1 MATPLMEQYAAI
13 KKQHPDDLLF
23 FRLGDFYEMF
33 YEDAKT
39 AARTLGIT
47 LTSRFKGEQAVPM
60 AGVPAVSYEN
70 YVAKLLR
77 AGFRVAVCEQTQD
90 VEEAEG
96 LVERGVVRVMTPGTL
111 TEQNLLQAKSAN
123 FLAAACPAKG
133 GVFSLAWADLST
145 GHFHVEGL
153 AERELLDELT
163 RLAPSEL
170 LVPENLRE
178 AEWLAPVKDALRVC
192 ITPAPEWDF
201 EPARSEEILG
211 KQFGTTGVGGFGLD
225 GIPLPAAAAI
235 VEYLRRTQRTELRH
249 LARIMPFTRDGRVFL
264 DRATQLGLE
273 LTQTMR
279 GGDDSETLLG
289 VLDKTSTAM
298 GARLL
303 RDWLLCP
310 LRDVPAIRRRHDAV
324 EELARQHLFRQELQ
338 AAMRRMGDLERL
350 GARLGSGRA
359 NARDLGGVAATLL
372 QVPDLADALT
382 TAKSALAGDVAA
394 SLDPQTDLAETLTR
408 ALTEDPPIPLK
419 EGGLIR
425 DGFDAELDR
434 VRSLMKDGQSWI
446 ARFQAEEQKRTGLA
460 VKVGF
465 NHVFG
470 YYIEITHAQAGKGAV
485 PPEYIRKQTT
495 KNSERY
501 ITPALKEHETEV
513 LNADAAGKKRE
524 YEVFLELR
532 ERAAKG
538 VATLLKTA
546 AAIAELDVVASMA
559 QVAVEHRYARP
570 VVDDSG
576 ALEISEGRHPVLE
589 RFTHDRFVPNDAA
602 LDIDGARIGLITGPN
617 MAGKSTYIR
626 QVALIVL
633 MTQAGSFVPA
643 AAARIGVV
651 DRIFTRVGAADEL
664 TRGNSTFMVEMNE
677 TAAILHNA
685 TARSLIILDEIGRGT
700 STFDGLSIAWAVTEY
715 LHDRVGARTLFAT
728 HYHELTE
735 LAKALPGLRNLH
747 VQVRDYKGRIVFTHR
762 IGQGPTDKSY
772 GVHVAQ
778 LAGLPKPVI
787 DRAGE
792 ILKRLED
799 QELEVADRPKFARQA
814 SAAKALQRSLF
825 GEESPQEGRGGQGS
839 GQAGG
844 RAGEQATT

>member
-1 MATPLMEQYAAI
+1 MATPLMEQYLAI
-13 KKQHPDDLLF
+13 KRQHPDELLF

-39 AARTLGIT
+39 AARALGIT
-47 LTSRFKGEQAVPM
+47 LTSRFKGEAAVPM
-60 AGVPAVSYEN
+60 AGVPVHSYEN

-77 AGFRVAVCEQTQD
+77 QGFKVAVCEQTQEA
-90 VEEAEG
+90 EEAEG
-96 LVERGVVRVMTPGTL
+96 LVERAVVRVMTPGTL
-111 TEQNLLQAKSAN
+111 TEQNLLNARAAN
-123 FLAAACPAKG
+123 FLAAACPTKG

-145 GHFHVEGL
+145 GQFCVEGL
-153 AERELLDELT
+153 PERELLDELT

-170 LVPENLRE
+170 LVPENQRE
-178 AEWLAPVKDALRVC
+178 EEWLAPVKDALKVC
-192 ITPAPEWDF
+192 VTGAPEWDF
-201 EPARSEEILG
+201 EPARSDEVLG
-211 KQFGTTGVGGFGLD
+211 KHFGTAGTAGFGLE
-225 GIPLPAAAAI
+225 GIPLPAAAAV

-249 LARIMPFTRDGRVFL
+249 LARLAPFSRDGRVFL

-273 LTQTMR
+273 LTRTMR
-279 GGDDSETLLG
+279 GGDEGETLLG
-289 VLDKTSTAM
+289 VLDRTSTAM

-310 LRDVPAIRRRHDAV
+310 LRDVAAIARRHDAV
-324 EELARQHLFRQELQ
+324 QELAEQHLFRQELQ

-350 GARLGSGRA
+350 AARIGSGRA
-359 NARDLGGVAATLL
+359 NARDLAGVAVTLQQVPELKDALATAKAALTTDVAATLDP
-372 QVPDLADALT
+372 QEDLAATLV
-382 TAKSALAGDVAA
+382 KALAD
-394 SLDPQTDLAETLTR
+394 
-408 ALTEDPPIPLK
+408 DPPLQLK
-419 EGGLIR
+419 DGGLIR

-434 VRSLMKDGQSWI
+434 LRSLQRDGQSWI
-446 ARFQAEEQKRTGLA
+446 ARFQADEQKRTGIP

-465 NHVFG
+465 NQVFG
-470 YYIEITHAQAGKGAV
+470 YYIEITHAQAGKGQV

-495 KNSERY
+495 KNAERY
-501 ITPALKEHETEV
+501 ITPDLKERETEV
-513 LNADAAGKKRE
+513 LNADSAGKKRE

-538 VATLLKTA
+538 VGTLLRTA
-546 AAIAELDVVASMA
+546 AAVAELDVVASMA

-576 ALEISEGRHPVLE
+576 ALEIRDGRHPVLE
-589 RFTHDRFVPNDAA
+589 RFTQDRFVPNDAA
-602 LDIDGARIGLITGPN
+602 LDAEGARIGLITGPN

-633 MTQAGSFVPA
+633 LAQAGSFVPA
-643 AAARIGVV
+643 AAARIGAV
-651 DRIFTRVGAADEL
+651 DRIFTRVGAGDEL
-664 TRGNSTFMVEMNE
+664 ARGNSTFMVEMTE

-685 TARSLIILDEIGRGT
+685 TPRSLVILDEIGRGT

-735 LAKALPGLRNLH
+735 LARALPGLRNLH
-747 VQVRDYKGRIVFTHR
+747 VQVREHQGRVVFTHR
-762 IGQGPTDKSY
+762 IAPGATDRSY

-778 LAGLPKPVI
+778 LAGLPKPVVE
-787 DRAGE
+787 RAGQ

-814 SAAKALQRSLF
+814 SAAKALQRTLF
-825 GEESPQEGRGGQGS
+825 GE
-839 GQAGG
+839 AGK
-844 RAGEQATT
+844 